1 MKTFSRKA
9 LKQMAQD
16 PVFDEPA
23 ELTPPE
29 PIPATAGKNAHRKY
43 AFKLG
48 RHRDAVERQRVGVA
62 ARRHWL
68 TRPLQRPLA
77 PVHSGA
83 SCKQVACGTARYEA
97 NLAKWKQ
104 KMAARGYDV
113 E

>member
-29 PIPATAGKNAHRKY
+29 PLAETAGRNARRKH
-43 AFKLG
+43 AFEVA
-48 RHRDAVERQRVGVA
+48 RHKAAVERQRVGIA
-62 ARRHWL
+62 ARKNWL

-104 KMAARGYDV
+104 KMMARGYDV